1 MGELLR
7 RCIWFFVV
15 ACAIAYAI
23 FLLAGS
29 FIEAQAVDAAHIVQV
44 RDSLA
49 PNTHNL
55 SGMVMVPTTCTQ
67 LSVRTEQVSQYVY
80 ELVFSTWKEPS
91 VQDCVADETPRAFRA
106 ILFAPA
112 TGVDITGTLDGAPLT
127 LAIFPLV
134 PGDDN

>member
-1 MGELLR
+1 MGELLQR
-7 RCIWFFVV
+7 IVWFFVV
-15 ACAIAYAI
+15 ASAIAYAV
-23 FLLAGS
+23 FLVAGS
-29 FIEAQAVDAAHIVQV
+29 FIQAQAVDAAHIVQV
-44 RDSLA
+44 RDALA

-91 VQDCVADETPRAFRA
+91 VQDCDQDETPRAFRA

-112 TGVDITGTLDGAPLT
+112 TGVDITATLDGAPLT
-127 LAIFPLV
+127 LAVFPIV
-134 PGDDN
+134 PGDSN